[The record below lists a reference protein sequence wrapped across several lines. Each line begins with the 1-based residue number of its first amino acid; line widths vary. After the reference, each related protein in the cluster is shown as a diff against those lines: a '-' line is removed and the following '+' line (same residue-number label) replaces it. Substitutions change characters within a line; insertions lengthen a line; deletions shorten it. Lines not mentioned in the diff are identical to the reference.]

1 MYRSDISLNELAD
14 IITHALLS
22 LTEEDYRIC
31 GNNIGAQSVYVL
43 LKKYIK
49 DINEKSTNL

>member
-1 MYRSDISLNELAD
+1 MFQSDISLNELAD

-31 GNNIGAQSVYVL
+31 GSNIGVQSVYVI

-49 DINEKSTNL
+49 DIDEKSTDL